1 MTNKDFLKDQL
12 ITYLGNK
19 RSLIKFIDNVVQI
32 IKEDLGKDKLLIVD
46 GFSGSGAVARYFKEH
61 ASLLITNDLEKYSKI
76 INQSFLRN
84 KSEIDFEEIERYV
97 KLLNEKKFRTDLG
110 EGIIEKLYAPKETKN
125 IQEGERCFYTNE
137 NAKIIDNIRRTI
149 DLEVPE
155 HLKNIFLSILLYK
168 ASVHNNTSG
177 VFKGFYKEKK
187 LPKIKKPH
195 LGKFGGEAENALQR
209 ILGEISMEPIILSDF
224 DCESKCFQS
233 DTNQL
238 MGKLKN
244 LDLVYYDPPYNQHPY
259 GSNYHMLNTIL
270 DYVEP
275 LEISKV
281 AGIPTDWKKS
291 LYNKQKDA
299 LKAFGNLIER
309 TKSKYIMISYN
320 NEGFISYEDMFN
332 VCELKGEVRVFD
344 ENYPAFRASRN
355 LKKRKINV
363 TEYIFLIKTY

>member
-1 MTNKDFLKDQL
+1 MANKDFLKDQL

-19 RSLIKFIDNVVQI
+19 RSLIKFIDSVVQI
-32 IKEDLGKDKLLIVD
+32 VKEDLGKDKLLIVD
-46 GFSGSGAVARYFKEH
+46 GFSGSGAVARYFKKH

-84 KSEIDFEEIERYV
+84 KNEIDFEEIEKYV
-97 KLLNEKKFRTDLG
+97 KLLNDKKFRTDLG
-110 EGIIEKLYAPKETKN
+110 EGIIEKLYAPKDSKN

-149 DLEVPE
+149 DLEIPK
-155 HLKNIFLSILLYK
+155 HLKDIFLSILLYK

-177 VFKGFYKEKK
+177 VFKGFYKGKK
-187 LPKIKKPH
+187 SP

-209 ILGEISMEPIILSDF
+209 ILGEISMESIILSDF

-275 LEISKV
+275 LKISVV

-291 LYNKQKDA
+291 LYNKQKEA
-299 LKAFGNLIER
+299 LSAFGNLIER
-309 TKSKYIMISYN
+309 TNSKYIMISYN
-320 NEGFISYEDMFN
+320 NEGFIKYEDMLN
-332 VCELKGEVRVFD
+332 VCKLKGEVTVFD

-355 LKKRKINV
+355 LKDRKINV

>member
-32 IKEDLGKDKLLIVD
+32 VKNDLGKDKLIIVD
-46 GFSGSGAVARYFKEH
+46 GFSGSGAVARYLKEH

-84 KSEIDFEEIERYV
+84 KNQIDFDEIEKYV
-97 KLLNEKKFRTDLG
+97 KLLNDKKFRTDLG
-110 EGIIEKLYAPKETKN
+110 EGIIEKLYAPKDTKN

-149 DLEVPE
+149 ELEIPK
-155 HLKNIFLSILLYK
+155 HLKDIFLSILLYK

-177 VFKGFYKEKK
+177 VFKGFYKGKK
-187 LPKIKKPH
+187 SP

-209 ILGEISMEPIILSDF
+209 ILGEISMESIILSNF
-224 DCESKCFQS
+224 DCQSKSFQS
-233 DTNQL
+233 DTNVL
-238 MGKLKN
+238 MSKLKG

-275 LEISKV
+275 SEISKV
-281 AGIPTDWKKS
+281 AGIPTNWKKS
-291 LYNKQKDA
+291 SYNKQKEA
-299 LKAFGNLIER
+299 LSAFTKLIEN
-309 TKSKYIMISYN
+309 TNSKYIMISYN
-320 NEGFISYEDMFN
+320 NEGFISYDDMFN
-332 VCELKGEVRVFD
+332 VCKLKGEVTVFD
-344 ENYPAFRASRN
+344 ENYPAYRASRN
-355 LKKRKINV
+355 LKDRKINV

>member
-32 IKEDLGKDKLLIVD
+32 VKQDLGKDKLLIVD

-61 ASLLITNDLEKYSKI
+61 SFLLITNDLEKYSKI
-76 INQSFLRN
+76 INQSFLKN
-84 KSEIDFEEIERYV
+84 KNEIDLKEIEKYV
-97 KLLNEKKFRTDLG
+97 KLLNDKKFRTDLG
-110 EGIIEKLYAPKETKN
+110 EGIIEKLYAPKDTKN

-149 DLEVPE
+149 DLEIPK
-155 HLKNIFLSILLYK
+155 HLKDIFLSILLYK

-177 VFKGFYKEKK
+177 VFKGFYKGKK
-187 LPKIKKPH
+187 SP

-209 ILGEISMEPIILSDF
+209 ILGEISMESIILSDF
-224 DCESKCFQS
+224 ICESKCFQS
-233 DTNQL
+233 DTNHL
-238 MGKLKN
+238 MSKLKN

-291 LYNKQKDA
+291 LYNKQKEA
-299 LKAFGNLIER
+299 LSAFGNLIER
-309 TKSKYIMISYN
+309 TNSKYIMISYN
-320 NEGFISYEDMFN
+320 NEGFIAYKDMLK
-332 VCELKGEVRVFD
+332 VCQLKGEVTVFD
-344 ENYPAFRASRN
+344 ENYPAYRASRN
-355 LKKRKINV
+355 LKERKINV

>member
-1 MTNKDFLKDQL
+1 MGNKDFLKDQL

-32 IKEDLGKDKLLIVD
+32 VKQELGKDKLLIVD

-76 INQSFLRN
+76 INQSFLTN
-84 KSEIDFEEIERYV
+84 NDDVDFEEIQKYV
-97 KLLNEKKFRTDLG
+97 KLLNDKKFRTDLG
-110 EGIIEKLYAPKETKN
+110 QGIIEKLYAPRDTKN

-149 DLEVPE
+149 DLEIPQ
-155 HLKNIFLSILLYK
+155 HLKDIFLSILLYK

-177 VFKGFYKEKK
+177 VFKGFYKGKK
-187 LPKIKKPH
+187 SP

-224 DCESKCFQS
+224 NCESKCFQS
-233 DTNQL
+233 DTNHL

-291 LYNKQKDA
+291 LYNKQKEA
-299 LKAFGNLIER
+299 LSAFSNLIEK
-309 TKSKYIMISYN
+309 TSSKYIMISYN
-320 NEGFISYEDMFN
+320 NEGFIAYEDMLK
-332 VCELKGEVRVFD
+332 VCQLKGEVTVFD

-355 LKKRKINV
+355 LKDRKINV

>member
-1 MTNKDFLKDQL
+1 MGNKDFLKDQL

-32 IKEDLGKDKLLIVD
+32 VKQELGKDKLLIVD

-76 INQSFLRN
+76 INQSFLTN
-84 KSEIDFEEIERYV
+84 NDDVDFEEIQKYV
-97 KLLNEKKFRTDLG
+97 KLLNDKKFRTDLG
-110 EGIIEKLYAPKETKN
+110 QGIIEKLYAPRDTKN

-149 DLEVPE
+149 DLEIPQ
-155 HLKNIFLSILLYK
+155 HLKDIFLSILLYK

-177 VFKGFYKEKK
+177 VFKGFYKGKK
-187 LPKIKKPH
+187 SP

-224 DCESKCFQS
+224 NCESKCFQS
-233 DTNQL
+233 DTNHL

-291 LYNKQKDA
+291 LYNKQKEA
-299 LKAFGNLIER
+299 LSAFSNLIEK
-309 TKSKYIMISYN
+309 TNSKYIMISYN
-320 NEGFISYEDMFN
+320 NEGFIAYEDMLK
-332 VCELKGEVRVFD
+332 VCQLKGEVTVFD

-355 LKKRKINV
+355 LKDRKINV

>member
-1 MTNKDFLKDQL
+1 MGNNDFLKDQL

-32 IKEDLGKDKLLIVD
+32 VKQDIGKDKLLIVD

-84 KSEIDFEEIERYV
+84 KNEINFEDIEKYT
-97 KLLNEKKFRTDLG
+97 KLLNDKKFRTDLG
-110 EGIIEKLYAPKETKN
+110 EGIIEKLYAPKDTKN

-137 NAKIIDNIRRTI
+137 NAKIVDNIRRTI
-149 DLEVPE
+149 DLEIPK
-155 HLKNIFLSILLYK
+155 HLKDIFLSILLYK

-177 VFKGFYKEKK
+177 VFKGFYKGKQS
-187 LPKIKKPH
+187 P

-209 ILGEISMEPIILSDF
+209 ILGEITMEPIILSDF
-224 DCESKCFQS
+224 DCKSRAFQS
-233 DTNQL
+233 DTNVL
-238 MGKLKN
+238 MGKLKG

-281 AGIPTDWKKS
+281 AGIPTNWKKS

-299 LKAFGNLIER
+299 LSAFSKLIKN
-309 TKSKYIMISYN
+309 TDSKYIMISYN
-320 NEGFISYEDMFN
+320 NEGFISYDDMLQ
-332 VCELKGEVRVFD
+332 VCQLKGEVTVFD

-355 LKKRKINV
+355 LKDRKINV

>member
-1 MTNKDFLKDQL
+1 MTTKDFLKDQL

-32 IKEDLGKDKLLIVD
+32 VKQDLGKDKLLIVD

-84 KSEIDFEEIERYV
+84 KSEIDFEEIEEYV

-149 DLEVPE
+149 DLEIPK
-155 HLKNIFLSILLYK
+155 HLKDVFLSILLYK

-177 VFKGFYKEKK
+177 VFKGFYKGKK
-187 LPKIKKPH
+187 SP

-224 DCESKCFQS
+224 NCDSKCFQS
-233 DTNQL
+233 DTNRL
-238 MGKLKN
+238 MGKLKD

-275 LEISKV
+275 IEISKV

-291 LYNKQKDA
+291 LYNKQKEA
-299 LKAFGNLIER
+299 LSAFSNLIEN
-309 TKSKYIMISYN
+309 TNSKYIMISYN
-320 NEGFISYEDMFN
+320 NEGFISYEDMLK
-332 VCELKGEVRVFD
+332 VCELKGEVAVFD

-355 LKKRKINV
+355 LKDRKMNV
-363 TEYIFLIKTY
+363 TEYIFLIKTN

>member
-32 IKEDLGKDKLLIVD
+32 VKEETGKDKLLIVD

-187 LPKIKKPH
+187 SPKIKKPH

-275 LEISKV
+275 IEISKV

-299 LKAFGNLIER
+299 LKAFDNLIKR

-320 NEGFISYEDMFN
+320 NEGFISYEDMLR

-344 ENYPAFRASRN
+344 ENYPTFRASRN

-363 TEYIFLIKTY
+363 TEYIFLIKVN

>member
-1 MTNKDFLKDQL
+1 MGNKDFLKDQL

-32 IKEDLGKDKLLIVD
+32 VKQELGKDKLLIVD

-76 INQSFLRN
+76 INQSFLTN
-84 KSEIDFEEIERYV
+84 NDDVDFGEIQKYV
-97 KLLNEKKFRTDLG
+97 KLLNDKKFRTDLG
-110 EGIIEKLYAPKETKN
+110 QGIIEKLYAPRDTKN

-149 DLEVPE
+149 DLEIPQ
-155 HLKNIFLSILLYK
+155 HLKDIFLSILLYK

-177 VFKGFYKEKK
+177 VFKGFYKGKK
-187 LPKIKKPH
+187 SP

-224 DCESKCFQS
+224 NCESKCFQS
-233 DTNQL
+233 DTNHL

-291 LYNKQKDA
+291 LYNKQKEA
-299 LKAFGNLIER
+299 LSAFSNLIEK
-309 TKSKYIMISYN
+309 TNSKYIMISYN
-320 NEGFISYEDMFN
+320 NEGFIAYEDMLK
-332 VCELKGEVRVFD
+332 VCQLKGEVTVFD

-355 LKKRKINV
+355 LKDRKINV

>member
-1 MTNKDFLKDQL
+1 MGNKDFLKDQL

-32 IKEDLGKDKLLIVD
+32 VKDDLREDKLIIVD

-84 KSEIDFEEIERYV
+84 KKEINFEEIEKYV
-97 KLLNEKKFRTDLG
+97 KLLNDKKFRTDLG
-110 EGIIEKLYAPKETKN
+110 VGIIEKLYAPKETKN

-149 DLEVPE
+149 DLEIPK
-155 HLKNIFLSILLYK
+155 HLKDIFLSILLYK

-177 VFKGFYKEKK
+177 VFKGFYKGKQS
-187 LPKIKKPH
+187 P

-209 ILGEISMEPIILSDF
+209 ILGEITMEPIILSDY
-224 DCESKCFQS
+224 DCKSRSFQS
-233 DTNQL
+233 DTNVL
-238 MGKLKN
+238 MSKLKG

-281 AGIPTDWKKS
+281 AGIPTNWKKS

-299 LKAFGNLIER
+299 LSAFSKLIKN
-309 TKSKYIMISYN
+309 TDSKYIMISYN
-320 NEGFISYEDMFN
+320 NEGFISYDDMLK
-332 VCELKGEVRVFD
+332 VCQLKGKVTVFD

-355 LKKRKINV
+355 LQKREINV